1 MEQSLNVPSRTLFA
15 DALVWPGMRQAV
27 GEAPFAADVL
37 VDGNRIAAIARAPAS
52 LPREAA
58 AVVECAGATLMP
70 GLVDGH
76 SHLSF
81 VELVNFADIGD
92 IPAEEHAYLTMH
104 NARTVLGAGFTSC
117 LSAGAAKPRLDVAL
131 RNEIEAGRIP
141 GPRLLAASPEL
152 TTTGGLGDE
161 RRLHLY
167 RESVAM
173 IVDGADEIRQTVRTL
188 CREGVDTIKLNVS
201 GNHTLPAGKAHLT
214 LMTEPELAAAV
225 EAAHSFDKRVA
236 AHCRSAASVKLALRH
251 GVEIVYHCDFAD
263 AEAIDL
269 LEAARDRVFL
279 APALGMMHD
288 TIHRSEQFGIGYERA
303 KARGLIEEFESVC
316 RVYTELRKR
325 GLRVLI
331 GGDYGFPW
339 SPHGAN
345 ARDLEHFV
353 RFLGYRPEEALHA
366 ATRLGA
372 QAMLLGERLGF
383 VREGFLADL
392 LLVRGRPFEDVTLL
406 QRPENILAVMK
417 DGRLHKLPPPP
428 HAVRWPLAA

>member
-1 MEQSLNVPSRTLFA
+1 MERRMTKPFRTLFC
-15 DALVWPGMRQAV
+15 DALVWPGMQHLV
-27 GEAPFAADVL
+27 GEGPFTADVL
-37 VDGNRIAAIARAPAS
+37 VEGNRITAIARTPAR
-52 LPREAA
+52 LPRDDA
-58 AVVECAGATLMP
+58 AVVECAGDTLMP

-81 VELVNFADIGD
+81 VELANFADIGD
-92 IPAEEHAYLTMH
+92 IPPEEHAYLTMH
-104 NARTVLGAGFTSC
+104 NARTVLAAGFTSC

-131 RNEIEAGRIP
+131 RNEIEGGRIP

-161 RRLHLY
+161 RKLHLY

-173 IVDGADEIRQTVRTL
+173 IVDGPDEVRRTVRTL

-201 GNHTLPAGKAHLT
+201 GNHTLSAGKAHLT
-214 LMTEPELAAAV
+214 LMSQPELAAAV

-236 AHCRSAASVKLALRH
+236 AHCRSAAAVKLALRH

-263 AEAIDL
+263 DEAIDL
-269 LEAARDRVFL
+269 IEASRERVFL

-288 TIHRSEQFGIGYERA
+288 TIHRSEAFGIGYERA
-303 KARGLIEEFESVC
+303 KARGLLEEFESVC

-325 GLRVLI
+325 SVRVLV

-366 ATRLGA
+366 ATRVGA
-372 QAMLLGERLGF
+372 EAMRLGECLGF

-406 QRPENILAVMK
+406 QRPENIRAVMK
-417 DGRLHKLPPPP
+417 DGRFHKLPTSPD
-428 HAVRWPLAA
+428 AARWPLAA

>member
-1 MEQSLNVPSRTLFA
+1 MEARMTEPFRTLFSE
-15 DALVWPGMRQAV
+15 ALVWPGLQRLV
-27 GEAPFAADVL
+27 GEAPFMADVL
-37 VDGNRIAAIARAPAS
+37 VEGNRIAAVARMPAR
-52 LPREAA
+52 LPRDAA
-58 AVVECAGATLMP
+58 AIIECAGYTLMS

-81 VELVNFADIGD
+81 VALTNFADTGD
-92 IPAEEHAYLTMH
+92 IPPEEHAYITMH
-104 NARTVLGAGFTSC
+104 NARTVLAAGFTSC

-131 RNEIEAGRIP
+131 RNEIDAGRIP

-161 RRLHLY
+161 RKLHMY

-173 IVDGADEIRQTVRTL
+173 IVDGVDEVRRTVRTL

-201 GNHTLPAGKAHLT
+201 GNHTLSAGKAHLT
-214 LMTEPELAAAV
+214 LMSEPELAAAV

-251 GVEIVYHCDFAD
+251 GVEIIYHCDFAD
-263 AEAIDL
+263 DEAIDL
-269 LEAARDRVFL
+269 IEAARDRVYL

-288 TIHRSEQFGIGYERA
+288 TIHRSEEFGIGFERA
-303 KARGLIEEFESVC
+303 RERGLLEEFESVC
-316 RVYTELRKR
+316 RVYSELRKR
-325 GLRVLI
+325 GLRVLV

-339 SPHGAN
+339 SPHGTN

-353 RFLGYRPEEALHA
+353 RFLGYRPDEALHA

-372 QAMLLGERLGF
+372 EAMLLGDRLGF
-383 VREGFLADL
+383 VREGYLADL
-392 LLVRGRPFEDVTLL
+392 LLVRGRPFDDVALL
-406 QRPENILAVMK
+406 QRPENIRAVMK
-417 DGRLHKLPPPP
+417 DGRFHKLPLPPDAA
-428 HAVRWPLAA
+428 HWPLAA

>member
-1 MEQSLNVPSRTLFA
+1 MADPARTLFA
-15 DALVWPGMRQAV
+15 GALVWSGMERIL
-27 GEAPFAADVL
+27 GEPPFHADVL
-37 VDGNRIAAIARAPAS
+37 VEGNRIAAIARAPAR
-52 LPREAA
+52 LPREGA
-58 AVVECAGATLMP
+58 AVVECAGATLIP

-81 VELVNFADIGD
+81 VEVANFADIGD
-92 IPAEEHAYLTMH
+92 IPPEEHAYIAMH
-104 NARTVLGAGFTSC
+104 NARKVLAAGFTSC
-117 LSAGAAKPRLDVAL
+117 LSAGAAKPRLDVVL
-131 RNEIEAGRIP
+131 RNEIDSGRIP

-173 IVDGADEIRQTVRTL
+173 IVDGPDEVRRAVRTL

-201 GNHTLPAGKAHLT
+201 GNHTLSAGRAHLT
-214 LMTEPELAAAV
+214 LMSEPELAAAV

-251 GVEIVYHCDFAD
+251 GVEIIYHCDFAD
-263 AEAIDL
+263 AEALDQ

-279 APALGMMHD
+279 APAVGMMHD
-288 TIHRSEQFGIGYERA
+288 TIYRSEAFGVGFERA
-303 KARGLIEEFESVC
+303 KARGLLEELESVC

-325 GLRVLI
+325 GLRVLV

-353 RFLGYRPEEALHA
+353 RLFGYRPDEALHA

-372 QAMLLGERLGF
+372 EAMLAGERLGF
-383 VREGFLADL
+383 VREGYLADL
-392 LLVRGRPFEDVTLL
+392 VLVRGRPFEDVAVL
-406 QRPENILAVMK
+406 QHPENLLVIMQ
-417 DGRLHKLPPPP
+417 DGVALKAPPEPGAARL
-428 HAVRWPLAA
+428 PLAA

>member
-1 MEQSLNVPSRTLFA
+1 MTEPPRTLFC
-15 DALVWPGMRQAV
+15 DALVWPGLESVA
-27 GEAPFAADVL
+27 GGPPYTADVL
-37 VDGNRIAAIARAPAS
+37 VEGERIAAVARAPAR
-52 LPREAA
+52 LPREGAR
-58 AVVECAGATLMP
+58 VVDCGGATLMP

-76 SHLSF
+76 AHLSF
-81 VELVNFADIGD
+81 VEVANFADIGD
-92 IPAEEHAYLTMH
+92 IPPEEHAYITMH
-104 NARTVLGAGFTSC
+104 NARTVLAAGFTSC

-131 RNEIEAGRIP
+131 RNEIDAGRIP

-173 IVDGADEIRQTVRTL
+173 IVDGADEVRRAVRTL

-201 GNHTLPAGKAHLT
+201 GNHTLSAGKAHLT
-214 LMTEPELAAAV
+214 LMSEAEVAAAV

-251 GVEIVYHCDFAD
+251 GVEIIYHCDFAD
-263 AEAIDL
+263 DEAIDL
-269 LEAARDRVFL
+269 LEAAKDRVFL

-288 TIHRSEQFGIGYERA
+288 TIYRSEAFGVGYERA
-303 KARGLIEEFESVC
+303 KARGLLEEFESVC

-353 RFLGYRPEEALHA
+353 RFLGYRPDEALDA
-366 ATRLGA
+366 ATRVGA
-372 QAMLLGERLGF
+372 EAMLLGGRLGL

-392 LLVRGRPFEDVTLL
+392 LLVKGRPFEDVAVL
-406 QRPENILAVMK
+406 QQPGHILAVMK
-417 DGRLHKLPPPP
+417 GGRFQKPPPAP
-428 HAVRWPLAA
+428 DAARWSLAA

>member
-1 MEQSLNVPSRTLFA
+1 MTEAARTLFA
-15 DALVWPGMRQAV
+15 GALVWPGIEKIA
-27 GEAPFAADVL
+27 GEPPYLADVL
-37 VDGNRIAAIARAPAS
+37 VEGNRIAAIARAPAR

-58 AVVECAGATLMP
+58 AVIECAGATLIP

-76 SHLSF
+76 AHLSF
-81 VELVNFADIGD
+81 VELANFADIGD
-92 IPAEEHAYLTMH
+92 IPPEDHAFIAMH
-104 NARTVLGAGFTSC
+104 NARKVLAAGFTSC
-117 LSAGAAKPRLDVAL
+117 LSAGAAKPRLDVVL
-131 RNEIEAGRIP
+131 RNEIDAGRIP

-173 IVDGADEIRQTVRTL
+173 IVDGPDEVRRTVRML
-188 CREGVDTIKLNVS
+188 CREGVDTVKLNVS
-201 GNHTLPAGKAHLT
+201 GNHTLSAGKAHLT
-214 LMTEPELAAAV
+214 LMSAPELAAAV
-225 EAAHSFDKRVA
+225 EAAHSFDRRVA
-236 AHCRSAASVKLALRH
+236 AHCRSAAAVKLALAH

-263 AEAIDL
+263 AEALDL

-279 APALGMMHD
+279 APAVGMMHD
-288 TIHRSEQFGIGYERA
+288 TLYRSEAFGVGYERA
-303 KARGLIEEFESVC
+303 KARGLVEELESVC

-325 GLRVLI
+325 GLRVLV

-353 RFLGYRPEEALHA
+353 RLFGYRPEEALDA

-372 QAMLLGERLGF
+372 EAMLMGDRLGL
-383 VREGFLADL
+383 VREGRLADL
-392 LLVRGRPFEDVTLL
+392 LLVRGRPFEDVALL
-406 QRPENILAVMK
+406 QDAANLLVVMK
-417 DGRLHKLPPPP
+417 DGVLHKRPPG
-428 HAVRWPLAA
+428 ADARRMPLAA

>member
-1 MEQSLNVPSRTLFA
+1 MSAPSRTLFSE
-15 DALVWPGMRQAV
+15 ALVWVGMQKLV
-27 GEAPFAADVL
+27 GEPPFAGDVL
-37 VDGNRIAAIARAPAS
+37 IEGNRIAAIARAPAR
-52 LPREAA
+52 LPRDGAA
-58 AVVECAGATLMP
+58 IVECAGATLMP

-81 VELVNFADIGD
+81 TELANFADIGD
-92 IPAEEHAYLTMH
+92 IPAEEHAYLAMH
-104 NARTVLGAGFTSC
+104 NARTVLAAGFTSC

-131 RNEIEAGRIP
+131 RNEIAAGRIP

-161 RRLHLY
+161 RKLHLY

-173 IVDGADEIRQTVRTL
+173 IVDGADEVRRTVRTL

-201 GNHTLPAGKAHLT
+201 GNHTLSAGKAHLT
-214 LMTEPELAAAV
+214 LMSEPEVAAAV

-236 AHCRSAASVKLALRH
+236 AHCRSAASVQLALRH
-251 GVEIVYHCDFAD
+251 GIEIIYHCDFAD
-263 AEAIDL
+263 RETIDL
-269 LEAARDRVFL
+269 LEAAKDRVFL

-288 TIHRSEQFGIGYERA
+288 TIHRSEEFGVGYERA
-303 KARGLIEEFESVC
+303 KARGLIEEFASVC
-316 RVYTELRKR
+316 SVFTELRKR
-325 GLRVLI
+325 GLRVLV

-345 ARDLEHFV
+345 ARDIEHFV
-353 RFLGYRPEEALHA
+353 RFLGYRPDEALHA

-372 QAMLLGERLGF
+372 EAMLLGERLGF

-392 LLVRGRPFEDVTLL
+392 VLVRGRPHEDVALL
-406 QRPENILAVMK
+406 QHPDNILAVMR
-417 DGRLHKLPPPP
+417 DGRFHKLPPSPD
-428 HAVRWPLAA
+428 AARWPLAA

>member
-1 MEQSLNVPSRTLFA
+1 MSETARTLFA
-15 DALVWPGMRQAV
+15 GALVWPGLERLV
-27 GEAPFAADVL
+27 GEPPFPADVL
-37 VDGNRIAAIARAPAS
+37 VEGNRIAAIARAPAR
-52 LPREAA
+52 LPREGA
-58 AVVECAGATLMP
+58 AVIDCAGAALIP

-81 VELVNFADIGD
+81 VEVTNFADIGD
-92 IPAEEHAYLTMH
+92 IPPEEHAFIAMH
-104 NARTVLGAGFTSC
+104 NARKVLAAGFTSC

-131 RNEIEAGRIP
+131 RNEIAAGRIP

-161 RRLHLY
+161 RRLHMY

-173 IVDGADEIRQTVRTL
+173 IVDGADEVRRAVRTL

-214 LMTEPELAAAV
+214 LMSEAELAAAV

-236 AHCRSAASVKLALRH
+236 AHCRSAASVKLALAR
-251 GVEIVYHCDFAD
+251 GVEIIYHCDFAD
-263 AEAIDL
+263 DEALDL
-269 LEAARDRVFL
+269 LEDARDRVFL
-279 APALGMMHD
+279 APAVGMMHD
-288 TIHRSEQFGIGYERA
+288 TIYRSEAFGVGYERA
-303 KARGLIEEFESVC
+303 RARGLLEELESVC

-325 GLRVLI
+325 GLRVLV

-353 RFLGYRPEEALHA
+353 RLFGYRPDEALDA

-372 QAMLLGERLGF
+372 EAMQLGEALGF
-383 VREGFLADL
+383 VREGRLADL
-392 LLVRGRPFEDVTLL
+392 LLVRGRPFEDVALL
-406 QRPENILAVMK
+406 QQPENLLVVMK
-417 DGRLHKLPPPP
+417 DGVVHKAPPGAGAARL
-428 HAVRWPLAA
+428 PLAA

>member
-1 MEQSLNVPSRTLFA
+1 MERRMTQPFRTLFSE
-15 DALVWPGMRQAV
+15 ALVWPGMQRFT
-27 GEAPFAADVL
+27 GEPPFTADVL
-37 VDGNRIAAIARAPAS
+37 VEGDRIAAIARTPAR
-52 LPREAA
+52 LPRDDA
-58 AVVECAGATLMP
+58 AVVECAGDTLIP

-81 VELVNFADIGD
+81 VALTNFADIGD
-92 IPAEEHAYLTMH
+92 IPPEEHAYITMH
-104 NARTVLGAGFTSC
+104 NARTVLAAGFTSC

-131 RNEIEAGRIP
+131 RNEIDAGRIP

-161 RRLHLY
+161 RKLHLY

-173 IVDGADEIRQTVRTL
+173 IVDGTDEVRRTVRTL

-201 GNHTLPAGKAHLT
+201 GNHTLEAGKAHLT
-214 LMTEPELAAAV
+214 LMSEPELAAAV
-225 EAAHSFDKRVA
+225 EAAHSFGKRVA

-251 GVEIVYHCDFAD
+251 GVEIIYHCDFAD

-269 LEAARDRVFL
+269 LEAARDAVYL

-288 TIHRSEQFGIGYERA
+288 TIHRSEAFGVGYERA
-303 KARGLIEEFESVC
+303 KARGLLEEFESLC
-316 RVYTELRKR
+316 RVYSELRKR
-325 GLRVLI
+325 GLRVLV

-366 ATRLGA
+366 ATRTGA
-372 QAMLLGERLGF
+372 EAMLLGERLGS

-392 LLVRGRPFEDVTLL
+392 LLVRGRPFEDVALL
-406 QRPENILAVMK
+406 QRPENIRAVMK
-417 DGRLHKLPPPP
+417 GGRFHKLPLPPD
-428 HAVRWPLAA
+428 AARWPLAA

>member
-1 MEQSLNVPSRTLFA
+1 MTDPARTLFA
-15 DALVWPGMRQAV
+15 GALVWSGMERIV
-27 GEAPFAADVL
+27 GEPPFHADVL
-37 VDGNRIAAIARAPAS
+37 VEGNRIAAIARSPAR
-52 LPREAA
+52 LPREGA
-58 AVVECAGATLMP
+58 AVFECAGATLIP

-81 VELVNFADIGD
+81 VEVASFADIGD
-92 IPAEEHAYLTMH
+92 IPPEDHAFLAMH
-104 NARTVLGAGFTSC
+104 NARKVLAAGFTSC

-131 RNEIEAGRIP
+131 RNEIDSGRIP

-173 IVDGADEIRQTVRTL
+173 IVDGADEVRRAVRTL
-188 CREGVDTIKLNVS
+188 CREGVDTVKLNVS
-201 GNHTLPAGKAHLT
+201 GNHTLSAGRAHLT
-214 LMTEPELAAAV
+214 LMSEPELAAAV
-225 EAAHSFDKRVA
+225 GAAHSFDKRVA
-236 AHCRSAASVKLALRH
+236 AHCRSAASIKLALRH

-263 AEAIDL
+263 AEALDE

-279 APALGMMHD
+279 APAVGMMHD
-288 TIHRSEQFGIGYERA
+288 TIHRSEAFGVGYERA
-303 KARGLIEEFESVC
+303 KARGLLEELESVC

-325 GLRVLI
+325 GLRVLV

-353 RFLGYRPEEALHA
+353 RLFGYRPDEALDA

-372 QAMLLGERLGF
+372 AAMLLGDRLGF
-383 VREGFLADL
+383 VREGRLADL
-392 LLVRGRPFEDVTLL
+392 LLVRGRPFEDVALL
-406 QRPENILAVMK
+406 QHPENLLVIMK
-417 DGRLHKLPPPP
+417 DGVVYKAPAGPGVVRL
-428 HAVRWPLAA
+428 PLAA

>member
-1 MEQSLNVPSRTLFA
+1 MRDPFRTLFC
-15 DALVWPGMRQAV
+15 DALVWPGLQAV
-27 GEAPFAADVL
+27 TGEPPFAADVL
-37 VDGNRIAAIARAPAS
+37 VEGERIAAVARAPGR
-52 LPREAA
+52 LPREDAR
-58 AVVECAGATLMP
+58 VVDCGGATLMP

-81 VELVNFADIGD
+81 VEVANFADIGD
-92 IPAEEHAYLTMH
+92 IPAEEHAYITMH
-104 NARTVLGAGFTSC
+104 NARTVLEAGFTSC

-131 RNEIEAGRIP
+131 RNEIDAGRIP

-173 IVDGADEIRQTVRTL
+173 IVDGADEVRRTVRTL

-201 GNHTLPAGKAHLT
+201 GNHTLSAGKAHLT
-214 LMTEPELAAAV
+214 LMSEAEVAAAV
-225 EAAHSFDKRVA
+225 EAAHSFGKRVA

-251 GVEIVYHCDFAD
+251 GIEIIYHCDFAD
-263 AEAIDL
+263 DEAIDL
-269 LEAARDRVFL
+269 LEAAKDRVFL

-288 TIHRSEQFGIGYERA
+288 TIYRSEAFGVGYERA
-303 KARGLIEEFESVC
+303 KARGLLEEFGSVC

-325 GLRVLI
+325 GLRVLV

-353 RFLGYRPEEALHA
+353 RFLGYRPDEALDA
-366 ATRLGA
+366 ATRVGA
-372 QAMLLGERLGF
+372 EAMLLGGRLGI

-392 LLVRGRPFEDVTLL
+392 LLVRGRPFEDVALL
-406 QRPENILAVMK
+406 QQPGSILAVMK
-417 DGRLHKLPPPP
+417 GGRFHKPPPAP
-428 HAVRWPLAA
+428 DAARWSLAA

>member
-1 MEQSLNVPSRTLFA
+1 MTEPARTLFA
-15 DALVWPGMRQAV
+15 GTLVWPGLERLV
-27 GEAPFAADVL
+27 GEAPFHADVL
-37 VDGNRIAAIARAPAS
+37 VEGNRIAAMARSPAR
-52 LPREAA
+52 LARDGAA
-58 AVVECAGATLMP
+58 IIECAGATLIP

-81 VELVNFADIGD
+81 VEVANFADIGD
-92 IPAEEHAYLTMH
+92 IPPEDHAFIAMD
-104 NARTVLGAGFTSC
+104 NARKVLAAGFTSC

-131 RNEIEAGRIP
+131 RNAIDAGRIR

-173 IVDGADEIRQTVRTL
+173 IVDGADEVRRTVRTL

-201 GNHTLPAGKAHLT
+201 GNHTLAAGRAHLT
-214 LMTEPELAAAV
+214 LMSEPELAAAV

-236 AHCRSAASVKLALRH
+236 AHCRSAASIKLALRH
-251 GVEIVYHCDFAD
+251 GVEIIYHCDFAD
-263 AEAIDL
+263 AEALDA

-279 APALGMMHD
+279 APAVGMMHD
-288 TIHRSEQFGIGYERA
+288 TIFRSEAFGVGFERA
-303 KARGLIEEFESVC
+303 KARGLLEELESVC

-325 GLRVLI
+325 GLRVLV

-353 RFLGYRPEEALHA
+353 RLFGYRPEEALDA

-372 QAMLLGERLGF
+372 EAMLAGDRLGF
-383 VREGFLADL
+383 VREGLLADL
-392 LLVRGRPFEDVTLL
+392 LLVRGRPFEDVALL
-406 QRPENILAVMK
+406 QDPENLLVVMK
-417 DGRLHKLPPPP
+417 DGVVHKAPPGPGAARL
-428 HAVRWPLAA
+428 PLAA

>member
-1 MEQSLNVPSRTLFA
+1 MPDALRIMFA
-15 DALVWPGMRQAV
+15 NALVWPGAERVA
-27 GEAPFAADVL
+27 GEPPFAGDVL
-37 VDGNRIAAIARAPAS
+37 VDGNRIATIARAPAR
-52 LPREAA
+52 LPRDGA
-58 AVVECAGATLMP
+58 AVVDCGGATLIP

-81 VELVNFADIGD
+81 VPLANFADIGD
-92 IPAEEHAYLTMH
+92 IPPEEHAYVTMH
-104 NARTVLGAGFTSC
+104 NARTVLAAGFTSC

-131 RNEIEAGRIP
+131 RNEIDAGRIS

-161 RRLHLY
+161 RKLHLY

-173 IVDGADEIRQTVRTL
+173 IVDGADDVRRAVRTL

-201 GNHTLPAGKAHLT
+201 GNHTLSAGKAHLT
-214 LMTEPELAAAV
+214 LMSEAELAAAV

-251 GVEIVYHCDFAD
+251 GVEIIYHCDFAD
-263 AEAIDL
+263 GEAIDL
-269 LEAARDRVFL
+269 LEAAKDRIFL

-288 TIHRSEQFGIGYERA
+288 TIHCSEEFGIGYERA
-303 KARGLIEEFESVC
+303 KARGLLEEFESVC
-316 RVYTELRKR
+316 RVYAELRKR
-325 GLRVLI
+325 GLRVLV

-372 QAMLLGERLGF
+372 EAMLLGERLGF
-383 VREGFLADL
+383 VQEGYLADL
-392 LLVRGRPFEDVTLL
+392 LLVRGRPFEDVAVL
-406 QRPENILAVMK
+406 QHPENILAVMK
-417 DGRLHKLPPPP
+417 DGCFHKLPPSPD
-428 HAVRWPLAA
+428 AARWPLAA